1 MALTQV
7 DGGNGLKKPI
17 DLADNERARFGAG
30 NDLQIYHD
38 GSNSYIA
45 DTGTGNLF
53 IRANSQLVLES
64 NNGENYLAA
73 NENGDV
79 HLYYDG
85 GVRISTK
92 SDGAN
97 IVGEL
102 ECDSLDVDGQAN
114 INGIQVSEN
123 VTPTSGS
130 GVEIFKPSAFSGQVQ
145 AYNRDSNAWM
155 DFKLKGN
162 NLQFFANNSERLRID
177 SSGNALIGTTSNA
190 RGKLTIFNGDDFSTG
205 TLNNGDNIYLVSDAT
220 SGNNVYGAS
229 IAFSRVQYPD
239 RKAAAIAS
247 VQTSTDEDHVGLAF
261 FTHPSSNA
269 SDAIVEAMRVDSA
282 GRLLVGLTSS
292 TGSHALEVNGG
303 TDNEPIK
310 VESSD
315 AGAYVRFED
324 NDTTGST
331 RLGAVDNDFKID
343 VNSAERLRIDS
354 SGTIFVGP
362 SNSTHNTIANT
373 SQSAELELSGGGG
386 GCGVIKIFG
395 ASHSGHSKEIHF
407 FTDSA
412 ERMRIHTTGRVLLG
426 RAISADPWGATGNVD
441 AGQYFG
447 SGNNFGAAFNS
458 RNIPLILNRTNST
471 GTIQEFKYN
480 GQITGWVNTT
490 STGISINYSSDYR
503 LKENV
508 IPLADAVTRVK
519 QLQPKRFNYIIDPGV
534 TVDGFLAHE
543 AQTVVPEAVVG
554 THNQVDDN
562 GDPVYQGIDPS
573 KMIPLLTA
581 ALQEAIAKIETLETK
596 VAALEAAA

>member
-45 DTGTGNLF
+45 DTGTGKLF
-53 IRANSQLVLES
+53 IRGNSQLVLES

>member
-1 MALTQV
+1 
-7 DGGNGLKKPI
+7 
-17 DLADNERARFGAG
+17 
-30 NDLQIYHD
+30 
-38 GSNSYIA
+38 
-45 DTGTGNLF
+45 
-53 IRANSQLVLES
+53 
-64 NNGENYLAA
+64 

-282 GRLLVGLTSS
+282 GRLLVG
-292 TGSHALEVNGG
+292 
-303 TDNEPIK
+303 
-310 VESSD
+310 
-315 AGAYVRFED
+315 
-324 NDTTGST
+324 
-331 RLGAVDNDFKID
+331 
-343 VNSAERLRIDS
+343 
-354 SGTIFVGP
+354 
-362 SNSTHNTIANT
+362 
-373 SQSAELELSGGGG
+373 
-386 GCGVIKIFG
+386 
-395 ASHSGHSKEIHF
+395 
-407 FTDSA
+407 
-412 ERMRIHTTGRVLLG
+412 
-426 RAISADPWGATGNVD
+426 
-441 AGQYFG
+441 
-447 SGNNFGAAFNS
+447 
-458 RNIPLILNRTNST
+458 
-471 GTIQEFKYN
+471 
-480 GQITGWVNTT
+480 
-490 STGISINYSSDYR
+490 
-503 LKENV
+503 
-508 IPLADAVTRVK
+508 
-519 QLQPKRFNYIIDPGV
+519 
-534 TVDGFLAHE
+534 
-543 AQTVVPEAVVG
+543 
-554 THNQVDDN
+554 
-562 GDPVYQGIDPS
+562 
-573 KMIPLLTA
+573 
-581 ALQEAIAKIETLETK
+581 
-596 VAALEAAA
+596 